1 MYNYLRESR
10 FRIDQNRLSTYLL
23 YYVLFEIDVM
33 PLQELLNKVTIKREP
48 RTYRE
53 PKISLGFLNLI
64 GDRAIDLSISD
75 VTREGKLNI
84 M

>member
-1 MYNYLRESR
+1 
-10 FRIDQNRLSTYLL
+10 
-23 YYVLFEIDVM
+23 M
-33 PLQELLNKVTIKREP
+33 PPQELLNKVIIKREP

-53 PKISLGFLNLI
+53 PKIPPGFLNLI

-75 VTREGKLNI
+75 ITREGKLNI

>member
-1 MYNYLRESR
+1 MS
-10 FRIDQNRLSTYLL
+10 
-23 YYVLFEIDVM
+23 
-33 PLQELLNKVTIKREP
+33 PQELLNKVTIKREP
-48 RTYRE
+48 RTYGE
-53 PKISLGFLNLI
+53 SKILLGFLNLT

>member
-1 MYNYLRESR
+1 
-10 FRIDQNRLSTYLL
+10 
-23 YYVLFEIDVM
+23 M

-53 PKISLGFLNLI
+53 PKIPPGFLNLT